1 MTFPADH
8 TSSEGHR
15 TLANRLAEEGKIEAA
30 IEAMKTAANLDPLNA
45 DRLFD
50 HAALL
55 IQLAKAQ
62 SPYFRGAT
70 WGQALRSVERGMV
83 LDPTSEIGPQLI
95 EAIRHHQASD
105 EAATEDHTPMTQ
117 LPLGL
122 SRRHPKAARDAGRGL
137 LGRLRARKNEIRF

>member
-1 MTFPADH
+1 MTFAADH
-8 TSSEGHR
+8 ISSEGHR
-15 TLANRLAEEGKIEAA
+15 TLANRLAEEGKIEVA
-30 IEAMKTAANLDPLNA
+30 IEAMKTSADLDPLNA
-45 DRLFD
+45 ERLFD

-55 IQLAKAQ
+55 IQLAKTQ

-117 LPLGL
+117 LPRGL
-122 SRRHPKAARDAGRGL
+122 SRRHPKAARGTGRGL
-137 LGRLRARKNEIRF
+137 LGKLRARKNEIRF

>member
-1 MTFPADH
+1 MTFAADH

-15 TLANRLAEEGKIEAA
+15 ALANRLAEDGKIEAA
-30 IEAMKTAANLDPLNA
+30 IEAMKTAADLDPLNA

-55 IQLAKAQ
+55 IQLAKTQ

-70 WGQALRSVERGMV
+70 WGQALRSVERGML
-83 LDPTSEIGPQLI
+83 LDPTSEVGPQLI
-95 EAIRHHQASD
+95 GAIRQHQASD

-117 LPLGL
+117 LPRGL
-122 SRRHPKAARDAGRGL
+122 SRRHPNAIRGTGGRL
-137 LGRLRARKNEIRF
+137 LRKLRARKNEIRF